1 MADLFKLLLLKEVLK
16 SELKNLKETKP
27 PKPALFEAIK
37 RKSKPDLTKAISDIK
52 QANEADKLDSL
63 CPNKPYTPLLYA
75 IRKKW
80 REGAKILIAEGA
92 NPWKG
97 SDSEFPPVF
106 CAAKQNEPALVRL
119 MLDNDSAEVDFCYAM
134 GAYSLNVIEHLLFSP
149 SGKAS
154 GPTPVSAF
162 RVLME
167 RVQCTPRLH
176 ELLTKPNPT
185 LEYDTPLHLASCRE
199 YNVPLLHVMLDTLRA
214 ISTPE
219 QYDERLA
226 IRGEYD
232 YTPLHLAAHIGN
244 YAAAEMLLNA
254 GADENIEIGD
264 NDQKPVALAT
274 NKHILCLFA
283 QFKFAKTL
291 PPPLV

>member
-1 MADLFKLLLLKEVLK
+1 MADFFKLLLLNEIAKGKSQKE
-16 SELKNLKETKP
+16 P
-27 PKPALFEAIK
+27 RAPKPALFEAIK
-37 RKSKPDLTKAISDIK
+37 RKSKPDLTKAISEIK
-52 QANEADKLDSL
+52 QANEAAKLDSL
-63 CPNKPYTPLLYA
+63 CPNKSYTPLLYA

-80 REGAKILIAEGA
+80 REGAKILLTEGA

-97 SDSEFPPVF
+97 GDDEFPPVF
-106 CAAKQNEPALVRL
+106 YAAKENEPALVRL
-119 MLDNDSAEVDFCYAM
+119 MLDTNTADVDFSYTM
-134 GAYSLNVIEHLLFSP
+134 GNYSLNAIEHLLFSP
-149 SGKAS
+149 SGKPS

-167 RVQCTPRLH
+167 RIQVNPHLH
-176 ELLTKPNPT
+176 QLITKPNPT
-185 LEYDTPLHLASCRE
+185 LEYDTPLHLAAFRE
-199 YNVPLLHVMLDTLRA
+199 HNALLLSVMLETLRV

-219 QYDERLA
+219 QYRERLA

-232 YTPLHLAAHIGN
+232 YTPLHLAAHAGN
-244 YAAAEMLLNA
+244 YTAAEMLLNA

-274 NKHILCLFA
+274 NKHVLCLFA
-283 QFKFAKTL
+283 QFKFSKTL